1 MLLSLSINLIL
12 LEPSAGKEIG
22 SLYLSLLIPVGKV
35 IPIGK
40 VVYEYFVRGWFC
52 DRQKIDAKK
61 KGTNL
66 APPLRI
72 SERWIKKLEDKN
84 ELHQTKLRQD
94 TLTGEE
100 LSCDSDDKTQHCQTT
115 IPGFSKLG
123 KTKLRLLT
131 FHNGSNLT

>member
-40 VVYEYFVRGWFC
+40 VVYEYFVRVWFC
-52 DRQKIDAKK
+52 DRQKINAKK
-61 KGTNL
+61 KGTDL

-72 SERWIKKLEDKN
+72 SERWIKGVAEYEYD
-84 ELHQTKLRQD
+84 
-94 TLTGEE
+94 
-100 LSCDSDDKTQHCQTT
+100 
-115 IPGFSKLG
+115 LG
-123 KTKLRLLT
+123 WDGHIAK
-131 FHNGSNLT
+131 SEVVQ